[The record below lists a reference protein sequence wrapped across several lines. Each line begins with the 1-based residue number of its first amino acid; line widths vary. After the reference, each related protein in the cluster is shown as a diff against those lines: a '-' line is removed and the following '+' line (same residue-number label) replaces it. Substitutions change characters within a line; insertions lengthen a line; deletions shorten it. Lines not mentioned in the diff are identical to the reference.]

1 MPFLG
6 DMLISWRV
14 YIPLFKR
21 VAFRIPCWFSSGVQ
35 LLCLFMFFFQGTQ
48 WCILPFFVYNSIFV
62 CPIYWTKGMLIGN
75 FIGFQHV
82 FSCFFENSSYKDAY
96 QKLDIV
102 AGNPQ
107 IWPKYVQLGTDCMH
121 LYELWIGVIPFPFL
135 FLFFFWKDPAEIPP
149 ILDASNISL
158 MFTPGAQEIFN

>member
-1 MPFLG
+1 
-6 DMLISWRV
+6 
-14 YIPLFKR
+14 
-21 VAFRIPCWFSSGVQ
+21 
-35 LLCLFMFFFQGTQ
+35 
-48 WCILPFFVYNSIFV
+48 
-62 CPIYWTKGMLIGN
+62 MLIGN

-121 LYELWIGVIPFPFL
+121 LYELWIGVIPAPFL
-135 FLFFFWKDPAEIPP
+135 FLFFWKDPAEIPP